1 MAQPRKRASSDF
13 IRFFSARPADRRA
26 FSVERRGSFRMSAR
40 MKNRPAATA
49 TPKRNSKIVM
59 SVTSDIQWAGSA

>member
-13 IRFFSARPADRRA
+13 IRFFSVRPADRSA
-26 FSVERRGSFRMSAR
+26 FSVERRGNFRISAK

-49 TPKRNSKIVM
+49 TLKRNSKIVM

>member
-1 MAQPRKRASSDF
+1 MAQSRKIASSDF

-40 MKNRPAATA
+40 MKNKPAAMA

-59 SVTSDIQWAGSA
+59 SVTSDTRLAGSA